1 MNQRPIQH
9 IGAVVG
15 LVLLAVCAQAPG
27 SYATEEVSINEA
39 VVRLL
44 SSGDIPCA
52 AADEAFL
59 TEAVERILR
68 SNDLSEMD
76 QPGGCYTPYFDAVRQ
91 HWSRLSPAQQRRLA
105 PFFARP
111 DDASS
116 AYYGGNGLPEIY
128 DTRHFRCHYTTEGPY
143 AVPAED
149 LSPTNGIP
157 DYVEIV
163 GEAYEKALY
172 VETHPD
178 QMGFRV
184 PPDDRWLG
192 NNGGDE
198 RWDIYFFTGPW
209 GAFCAGEYMVETQ
222 GSSSAIYSSYFA
234 ANTRYYE
241 WYGKFRGQKSL
252 QTTCAHEFFHA
263 IQSAYNT
270 HMYRWV
276 KEMASTWIE
285 SQVYDGSEL
294 GETDGFDF
302 YEGKLINW
310 FRHPDKAL
318 DTFNGIHEYGTGVF
332 LLFLSEKFGSGV
344 TKDIFK
350 AMVPGTFRYL
360 FNFRDVFSPRST
372 TLVNVFKEFTV
383 WNALTDERA
392 GLRTR
397 GDGRM
402 PDDFHY
408 RRAGEIPPISV
419 TEADVHRSYP
429 VEAAYTSQGS
439 PEHMS
444 TKYVRL
450 LPEPGY
456 VGDLVVRVD
465 GDDLAS
471 SLDLSLLASFGL
483 NGWGAQ
489 VLQIDWDDSTV
500 VVDEILPFFGSQE
513 GQMTI
518 RGFGDPID
526 EVMLVLS
533 NLDTEFDTG
542 TLRYAAGPPPEMAA
556 SDLLVASDGNGLI
569 SLSWNSEGI
578 RAQEIRGFRVIRK
591 NAVVSALQPEEVVR
605 SLSEENRGGSHLV
618 VDVLAVLPP
627 DQTAFVDSTAMMG
640 PLTNETWYD
649 YAVVPFD
656 ASGLSGTAAFAPSV
670 IAPEDTIAPVA
681 DLVVRKLAPGNLHLR
696 LEADEYLPNRAAPV
710 LSVVFPDEDS
720 VTVELEPVGGTL
732 FASKYWRN
740 ELAFSPHMKSGVIQ
754 FSVRIEDK
762 GGNVVEALR
771 SGGIYPYVHIEETLL
786 PVVVYPNPIGRD
798 DARAIFDVGASPDQE
813 TAVRIYTISGE
824 LVRALDGSGKAEW
837 DIKNAA
843 GRRVQSGIY
852 FFRVKA
858 EGAGEQLGKIAVID

>member
-1 MNQRPIQH
+1 
-9 IGAVVG
+9 
-15 LVLLAVCAQAPG
+15 
-27 SYATEEVSINEA
+27 
-39 VVRLL
+39 
-44 SSGDIPCA
+44 
-52 AADEAFL
+52 
-59 TEAVERILR
+59 
-68 SNDLSEMD
+68 
-76 QPGGCYTPYFDAVRQ
+76 
-91 HWSRLSPAQQRRLA
+91 
-105 PFFARP
+105 
-111 DDASS
+111 
-116 AYYGGNGLPEIY
+116 
-128 DTRHFRCHYTTEGPY
+128 YTTEGPY

-149 LSPTNGIP
+149 VSPTNGIP

-263 IQSAYNT
+263 IQSAYNS

-276 KEMASTWIE
+276 KEMASSWIE
-285 SQVYDGSEL
+285 SRVYDGSEL

-302 YEGKLINW
+302 YEVQLINW

-318 DTFNGIHEYGTGVF
+318 DTFNGSHEYGTVVF
-332 LLFLSEKFGSGV
+332 LLFLSEKFDQGV
-344 TKDIFK
+344 AKEIFEE
-350 AMVPGTFRYL
+350 MVPGTYRYL
-360 FNFRDVFSPRST
+360 FNFRNVFSRRNT

-392 GLRTR
+392 GLRTF
-397 GDGRM
+397 GDGRT
-402 PDDFHY
+402 PDDLHY

-471 SLDLSLLASFGL
+471 GLDLSLLASFGL

-489 VLQIDWDDSTV
+489 VLMIDWDDSTV
-500 VVDEILPFFGSQE
+500 AVDEILPFFGSQE

-518 RGFGDPID
+518 QGFGDPID
-526 EVMLVLS
+526 EVILALS

-556 SDLLVASDGNGLI
+556 SDLLVASDGNGLV
-569 SLSWNSEGI
+569 SLSWTSQGD
-578 RAQEIRGFRVIRK
+578 QEIFGFRVIRK
-591 NAVVSALQPEEVVR
+591 NAVVSALQPEEVHR
-605 SLSEENRGGSHLV
+605 SLSGENRGGSHLV

-670 IAPEDTIAPVA
+670 VAPEDTIPPAA

-696 LEADEYLPNRAAPV
+696 LEADETLPNRVAPV

-720 VTVELEPVGGTL
+720 VTVEMEPTGGTL
-732 FASKYWRN
+732 FACRIWEK
-740 ELAFSPHMKSGVIQ
+740 ELVFSPHMESGVIT

-762 GGNVVEALR
+762 GGNVVETLR
-771 SGGIYPYVHIEETLL
+771 SGSVFDYDHKEETL
-786 PVVVYPNPIGRD
+786 PPAVVYPNPIGRD
-798 DARAIFDVGASPDQE
+798 DERAIFDVGASPDQE
-813 TAVRIYTISGE
+813 IGVRIYTISGE
-824 LVRALDGSGKAEW
+824 LVRVLDGSGKAE
-837 DIKNAA
+837 
-843 GRRVQSGIY
+843 
-852 FFRVKA
+852 
-858 EGAGEQLGKIAVID
+858 

>member
-1 MNQRPIQH
+1 MNLRLIQH
-9 IGAVVG
+9 IGAMVG
-15 LVLLAVCAQAPG
+15 LILTGICAQAPK
-27 SYATEEVSINEA
+27 SDAMDEVSINEA
-39 VVRLL
+39 LVRLL
-44 SSGDIPCA
+44 SSEDIPSEA
-52 AADEAFL
+52 FDEAFL
-59 TEAVERILR
+59 GEAVERILR
-68 SNDLSEMD
+68 SNDLGRMD

-91 HWSRLSPAQQRRLA
+91 HWSRLSPDQQRRLA

-111 DDASS
+111 DDAES
-116 AYYGGNGLPEIY
+116 AYYGGNGLPETY

-143 AVPAED
+143 AVPMED
-149 LSPTNGIP
+149 ISPPNGIP

-163 GEAYEKALY
+163 GAAYEHALY

-178 QMGFRV
+178 QMGYRV
-184 PPDDRWLG
+184 PPDDRWLK

-198 RWDIYFFTGPW
+198 RWDVYFFTGPW

-234 ANTRYYE
+234 ANTRYYA
-241 WYGKFRGQKSL
+241 WYGKFRGQQAL
-252 QTTCAHEFFHA
+252 QTTCAHEFFHS

-294 GETDGFDF
+294 GEPDGFDF

-332 LLFLSEKFGSGV
+332 LIFLSEKFGGGV
-344 TKDIFK
+344 TKEIFK
-350 AMVPGTFRYL
+350 AMIPGTFRYM
-360 FNFRDVFSPRST
+360 FNFRDVFSPHST
-372 TLVNVFKEFTV
+372 TLVKVFKEFTV

-392 GLRTR
+392 GLRTL
-397 GDGRM
+397 GDGRA

-419 TEADVHRSYP
+419 TEADVHNRYP
-429 VEAAYTSQGS
+429 VEVAYTSQGS

-450 LPEPGY
+450 FPEHPGHAE
-456 VGDLVVRVD
+456 DLVVRLD

-489 VLQIDWDDSTV
+489 VLMIDWDDSTV

-526 EVMLVLS
+526 EVMLALS
-533 NLDTEFDTG
+533 NLDTESDDG
-542 TLRYAAGPPPEMAA
+542 TLSYAAGPPPEMAA
-556 SDLLVASDGNGLI
+556 SDLLVSSDGNGLV
-569 SLSWNSEGI
+569 SLSWKSEGVLV
-578 RAQEIRGFRVIRK
+578 QEIRGFRVIRK
-591 NAVVSALQPEEVVR
+591 NAVVSALHPEEVYR

-656 ASGLSGTAAFAPSV
+656 ASGLSGTAAFAPWV
-670 IAPEDTIAPVA
+670 IAPEDTIPPVA

-696 LEADEYLPNRAAPV
+696 LKADEYLPNRVAPV

-720 VTVELEPVGGTL
+720 VTVEMEPTGGTL
-732 FASKYWRN
+732 FASRIWKK
-740 ELAFSPHMKSGVIQ
+740 ELAFSPHMESGVIQ
-754 FSVRIEDK
+754 FSLRIEDK
-762 GGNVVEALR
+762 GGNVVETER
-771 SGGIYPYVHIEETLL
+771 VFDYVYVEETLP

-798 DARAIFDVGASPDQE
+798 DARVMFDVGASPDQGIE
-813 TAVRIYTISGE
+813 VRIYTISGE
-824 LVRALDGSGKAEW
+824 LVRVLDGSGKAEW

-843 GRRVQSGIY
+843 GRRVRSGIY
-852 FFRVKA
+852 FFCVQA
-858 EGAGEQLGKIAVID
+858 GGGGEQLGKMAVID